1 MINLD
6 SYKLFVK
13 RIGLLGITNLLV
25 ALNTI
30 ILIPILTKNFSASD
44 YGIYVQMITTFFLI
58 TSIANLG
65 LPYTMVRFLSAEND
79 KEKVKDGF
87 YSMATLVLIIS
98 FFISMLLL
106 IFSKGIAIS
115 LFNGNVGVVKLISII
130 VFFGTLNS
138 LLIDFFVTFG
148 QMKRYSILLL
158 FQTYFSILIISY
170 FTLSGQGIL
179 MVVFGFLITQVL
191 LFLIMILVIVKE
203 IGFKIPKFINI
214 KEYLHFAIPII
225 PNNLST
231 WIVESSDRFVIVIVL
246 GTAFVAFYAP
256 GYTIGM
262 VILLFF
268 TPLSVLLSSILPKY
282 YENGEMNEVMIFIN
296 YSLKYFLLVAI
307 PSFFI
312 LSLLSKQ
319 ILMIITTPEI
329 AMNGYLVTPFIA
341 LSALLFG
348 AYGIIMNLVIL
359 EKKTKIIGSIWTIA
373 ALISLLNIIFVP
385 IFGILAA
392 AAVTLL
398 SYFIAFTI
406 SMNYSMRSFKFHFDY
421 SFILKS
427 IFASILIS
435 ILIILDKPEGA
446 INVLLI
452 IIISIAFYLLLIL
465 LMKGINRK
473 EIEFLKSIIK

>member
-1 MINLD
+1 VINLN

-44 YGIYVQMITTFFLI
+44 YGIYVQVITTFFLI
-58 TSIANLG
+58 TSVANLG
-65 LPYTMVRFLSAEND
+65 LPYTMVRFLSAEKD

-87 YSMATLVLIIS
+87 YSMATLILIIS
-98 FFISMLLL
+98 FFISILIF

-115 LFNGNVGVVKLISII
+115 LFNGNIGVVKLISII
-130 VFFGTLNS
+130 IFFGTLNS
-138 LLIDFFVTFG
+138 LLIDFFVASG

-158 FQTYFSILIISY
+158 FQTYFSLLIISY
-170 FTLSGQGIL
+170 FTFSGQGIL
-179 MVVFGFLITQVL
+179 MVIFGFLITQII
-191 LFLIMILVIVKE
+191 LFLVMISVVVYE
-203 IGFKIPKFINI
+203 IGFKIPRFINI
-214 KEYLHFAIPII
+214 MEYLHFAIPII

-231 WIVESSDRFVIVIVL
+231 WIVESSDRYVIVL
-246 GTAFVAFYAP
+246 ILGTTFVAFYAP

-307 PSFFI
+307 PSVFI

-329 AMNGYLVTPFIA
+329 ALNGYLVTPFIA

-348 AYGIIMNLVIL
+348 AYGIVMNLVIL

-398 SYFIAFTI
+398 SYFTAFII
-406 SMNYSMRSFKFHFDY
+406 SMNYSRRSFKFHFDY

-435 ILIILDKPEGA
+435 ILI
-446 INVLLI
+446 VLANPKGFIDVSI
-452 IIISIAFYLLLIL
+452 IIVLSMAVYLFLIL
-465 LMKGINRK
+465 FLKGINRK
-473 EIEFLKSIIK
+473 EIDFLKSMMN

>member
-13 RIGLLGITNLLV
+13 RISLLGITNLLV

-115 LFNGNVGVVKLISII
+115 LFNGDVGVVKLISII

-319 ILMIITTPEI
+319 ILLIITTPEI

-398 SYFIAFTI
+398 SYFIAFII

-446 INVLLI
+446 ISVLLI

>member
-13 RIGLLGITNLLV
+13 RISLLGITNLLV

-79 KEKVKDGF
+79 KEKIKDGF

-406 SMNYSMRSFKFHFDY
+406 SMNYSMRLFKFHFDY

>member
-65 LPYTMVRFLSAEND
+65 LPYTMVRFLSAEKD

-87 YSMATLVLIIS
+87 YSMATLILIIS
-98 FFISMLLL
+98 FFISMLIF
-106 IFSKGIAIS
+106 IFSKGIATS
-115 LFNGNVGVVKLISII
+115 LFNGNIGVVKLISII

-158 FQTYFSILIISY
+158 FQTYFSLFIISY
-170 FTLSGQGIL
+170 FTLSGQGIF

-191 LFLIMILVIVKE
+191 LFLIMISVVVYE
-203 IGFKIPKFINI
+203 IGFKIPKFNNIN
-214 KEYLHFAIPII
+214 EYLHFAIPII

-246 GTAFVAFYAP
+246 GTAFVAYYAP

-319 ILMIITTPEI
+319 ILLIITTPEI
-329 AMNGYLVTPFIA
+329 AINGYLVTPFIA

-348 AYGIIMNLVIL
+348 VYGIIMNLVIL

-398 SYFIAFTI
+398 SYFIAFII
-406 SMNYSMRSFKFHFDY
+406 SMNYSMR
-421 SFILKS
+421 FI
-427 IFASILIS
+427 
-435 ILIILDKPEGA
+435 
-446 INVLLI
+446 
-452 IIISIAFYLLLIL
+452 
-465 LMKGINRK
+465 
-473 EIEFLKSIIK
+473 

>member
-1 MINLD
+1 VINLD

-25 ALNTI
+25 AINTI

-44 YGIYVQMITTFFLI
+44 YGIYVQVITTFFLI

-65 LPYTMVRFLSAEND
+65 LPYTMVRFLSAEKDNEKI
-79 KEKVKDGF
+79 KEGF
-87 YSMATLVLIIS
+87 YSMAILVLIVS
-98 FFISMLLL
+98 FLVSIVIF
-106 IFSKGIAIS
+106 IFSKGIATT

-158 FQTYFSILIISY
+158 FQTYFSLLIISY
-170 FTLSGQGIL
+170 FTYSGQGI
-179 MVVFGFLITQVL
+179 VIVIFGFLITQIL
-191 LFLIMILVIVKE
+191 LFLIMISIVVYE
-203 IGFKIPKFINI
+203 IGFKIPRFSNI

-231 WIVESSDRFVIVIVL
+231 WIVESSDRFVIVIIL

-256 GYTIGM
+256 GYTLGM

-282 YENGEMNEVMIFIN
+282 YENEQMDQVMIFIN
-296 YSLKYFLLVAI
+296 YSLKYFLLVSI
-307 PSFFI
+307 PTFFI
-312 LSLLSKQ
+312 LTLLSKQ
-319 ILMIITTPEI
+319 ILVTITTPEI
-329 AMNGYLVTPFIA
+329 ALNGYLVTPFIA

-348 AYGIIMNLVIL
+348 VYGIIMNLVIL

-392 AAVTLL
+392 AVVTLL
-398 SYFIAFTI
+398 SYFTAFII
-406 SMNYSMRSFKFHFDY
+406 SMNYSRRSFKFHFDY

-427 IFASILIS
+427 ICASILIS
-435 ILIILDKPEGA
+435 ILIVLDNPKGV
-446 INVLLI
+446 ISLVI
-452 IIISIAFYLLLIL
+452 IIIFSIAVYLLSIL
-465 LMKGINRK
+465 LMKGINKK
-473 EIEFLKSIIK
+473 EIDFLKSIMY

>member
-1 MINLD
+1 
-6 SYKLFVK
+6 VK

-30 ILIPILTKNFSASD
+30 ILIPILSKNFSSSD
-44 YGIYVQMITTFFLI
+44 YGIYVQVITTFFLI
-58 TSIANLG
+58 TSVANLG
-65 LPYTMVRFLSAEND
+65 LPYTMVRFLSTEKD

-87 YSMATLVLIIS
+87 YSMATLILIIS
-98 FFISMLLL
+98 FFISILIF
-106 IFSKGIAIS
+106 IFSKGIATS
-115 LFNGNVGVVKLISII
+115 LFNGNIGVVKLISII
-130 VFFGTLNS
+130 IFFGTLNS
-138 LLIDFFVTFG
+138 LLIDFFIAFG

-158 FQTYFSILIISY
+158 FQTYFSLLIISY
-170 FTLSGQGIL
+170 FTFSGQGIL
-179 MVVFGFLITQVL
+179 MVIFGFLITQII
-191 LFLIMILVIVKE
+191 LFLAMVSVVVYE
-203 IGFKIPKFINI
+203 IGFKIPRFVNM
-214 KEYLHFAIPII
+214 KEYLQFAIPII
-225 PNNLST
+225 PNNLSS
-231 WIVESSDRFVIVIVL
+231 WIVESSDRFVIVIIL
-246 GTAFVAFYAP
+246 GTTFVAFYAP
-256 GYTIGM
+256 GYTVGM

-282 YENGEMNEVMIFIN
+282 FENGEMDEVMIFIN

-329 AMNGYLVTPFIA
+329 ALNGYLVTPFIA

-348 AYGIIMNLVIL
+348 VYGIIMNLVIL

-398 SYFIAFTI
+398 SYFTAFI
-406 SMNYSMRSFKFHFDY
+406 ICMNYTRRLFKFHFDY

-427 IFASILIS
+427 IYVSVLIS
-435 ILIILDKPEGA
+435 ILIILVNPIGFT
-446 INVLLI
+446 NVSLI
-452 IIISIAFYLLLIL
+452 IVLSIAVYSISIL
-465 LMKGINRK
+465 LMKVINSK
-473 EIEFLKSIIK
+473 EIDFLKSMMN

>member
-115 LFNGNVGVVKLISII
+115 LFNGDVGVVKLISII

-319 ILMIITTPEI
+319 ILLIITTPEI

-398 SYFIAFTI
+398 SYFIAFII

-446 INVLLI
+446 ISVLLI